1 MNVFMVAAG
10 HQTVCAVAHTRPSEF
25 KTHHF
30 WRPFRSCPFLFA
42 YVRFCSF
49 LLALIRFYMFDT
61 MTSKT
66 LWVALAVASA
76 LLAGCNDRATPASA
90 GAAKAAST
98 PVSTAAIAAGAAG
111 FTAGSTLSTRTVYVF
126 FDAQCSHCG
135 ELWYAA
141 QPLKSQARFIWIP
154 VGLLNAASTSQG
166 AALLAASDP
175 AAAMDQH
182 EASMMSRGGGI
193 SANSSADAQK
203 AQVAKNTE
211 LLTRFGFTSI
221 PTIVAMNAQTGALV
235 TQEGTLPTA
244 ALAGLLGLQVP
255 GR

>member
-1 MNVFMVAAG
+1 
-10 HQTVCAVAHTRPSEF
+10 
-25 KTHHF
+25 
-30 WRPFRSCPFLFA
+30 
-42 YVRFCSF
+42 
-49 LLALIRFYMFDT
+49 

-66 LWVALAVASA
+66 FWAALVAASA
-76 LLAGCNDRATPASA
+76 LLAGCNDASTTASA

-98 PVSTAAIAAGAAG
+98 PVSTAAVAAGTTG
-111 FTAGSTLSTRTVYVF
+111 FMVGSPMSSRTVYVF

-141 QPLKSQARFIWIP
+141 KPLKSQAKFIWIP
-154 VGLLNAASTSQG
+154 VGILNAASTSQG
-166 AALLAASDP
+166 ATLLAASDP

-211 LLTRFGFTSI
+211 LMTRFGFASI
-221 PTIVAMNAQTGALV
+221 PTIVGTNAQTGSLV
-235 TQEGTLPTA
+235 TKEGALPTA
-244 ALAGLLGLQVP
+244 ALAELLGLQVP

>member
-1 MNVFMVAAG
+1 
-10 HQTVCAVAHTRPSEF
+10 
-25 KTHHF
+25 
-30 WRPFRSCPFLFA
+30 
-42 YVRFCSF
+42 
-49 LLALIRFYMFDT
+49 

-66 LWVALAVASA
+66 LWAALVAASA
-76 LLAGCNDRATPASA
+76 LLAGCNDAPTAAGA

-98 PVSTAAIAAGAAG
+98 PVSTAAIAAGATG
-111 FTAGSTLSTRTVYVF
+111 FTVGSAMSSRIVYVF

-141 QPLKSQARFIWIP
+141 KPLKSQARFIWIP
-154 VGLLNAASTSQG
+154 VGILNAASTSQG
-166 AALLAASDP
+166 ATLLAASDP

-182 EASMMSRGGGI
+182 EASMMSRSGGI

-211 LLTRFGFTSI
+211 LMTRFGFASI
-221 PTIVAMNAQTGALV
+221 PTIVGTNAQTGTLV
-235 TQEGTLPTA
+235 TKEGALPTA
-244 ALAGLLGLQVP
+244 ALAELLGLQVP